1 MSIVNNL
8 FKAEI
13 FKVFSFTAFSTLIK
27 MLTSLISVK
36 VLAVVVGPSGVALLG
51 QLSNFSGILMTLGSG
66 GINNGVTKYIAEFN
80 GDKVKISKILSTST
94 KITLTLSII
103 IGLIL
108 ILFSSS
114 FSSLIFNNFE
124 YKIVFI
130 IFGFTLVFY
139 TLNNQLLAIL
149 NGFKEYRKYVL
160 INILASVFGL
170 IFTVVLV
177 LIYNLKGAL
186 IASISYQSI
195 TFFISLILVLKSPW
209 FDYNLV
215 SDKFNKDAAK
225 RLFGYS
231 LMTLISASTV
241 PVSQMI
247 IRSYLS
253 NHLSLSHAGIW
264 EGMNRISGMYL
275 MIITSSLT
283 VYYLPKLAETLETNR
298 LRNEI
303 FKVYKFI
310 TPILIFSIIT
320 IYIFRHLIISIL
332 FTSDFS
338 IMSDLFI
345 FQMIGDFFKMLAWIL
360 SFIMVA
366 KAMTA
371 KYIITEL
378 IFTCLFVLL
387 SIYFI
392 TKSGIIGAS
401 IAYMINYIIYFFTML
416 LIFRKIIFSK

>member
-247 IRSYLS
+247 I
-253 NHLSLSHAGIW
+253 NC
-264 EGMNRISGMYL
+264 
-275 MIITSSLT
+275 
-283 VYYLPKLAETLETNR
+283 
-298 LRNEI
+298 
-303 FKVYKFI
+303 
-310 TPILIFSIIT
+310 
-320 IYIFRHLIISIL
+320 
-332 FTSDFS
+332 
-338 IMSDLFI
+338 
-345 FQMIGDFFKMLAWIL
+345 
-360 SFIMVA
+360 SF
-366 KAMTA
+366 
-371 KYIITEL
+371 
-378 IFTCLFVLL
+378 
-387 SIYFI
+387 
-392 TKSGIIGAS
+392 
-401 IAYMINYIIYFFTML
+401 
-416 LIFRKIIFSK
+416 